1 MLHAGLKEISMRTE
15 NAPLIRLE
23 DYKPTDYR
31 IDTVDLDFKLAPEA
45 TRVVARL
52 AIVRREETAPATPL
66 VLDGDELVLKGL
78 SIDGMPLAD
87 SEYEATPERL
97 TLKAPP
103 EAPFTLEVVT
113 EVNPTANSELMGLYR
128 SNGTYTTQCE
138 AEGFRRITYFLD
150 RPDVL
155 SVYTTRI
162 EARQSEAPVLLGN
175 GNPVKGGPVEGTDR
189 HYAVWHD
196 PFPKPAYLFALVG
209 GDLAKIE
216 DTFTTASGREVTL
229 GIYCEHGRED
239 RCHYAMD
246 ALKRSMR
253 WDEERFGR
261 EYDLDVFN
269 IVAVSHFN
277 MGAMENKGLNIF
289 NDRFVLVDPQTGTD
303 QDYLHVEAVI
313 AHEYFHNWT
322 GNRITCRDWFQLCLK
337 EGLTVFRD
345 QQFTADMRSRPVK
358 RISDVAALRQRQFPE
373 DNGPLA
379 HPVRPTAYREI
390 NNFYTATVYEKGAE
404 ICRMLQTVLGEDGF
418 RVGMDLYFDRHDG
431 DASTIEDFLACFTE
445 ATGADLGHFALW
457 YHQAGT
463 PTVKASHDY
472 DAASERLTLTLEQ
485 INPPTPGND
494 TTKPLHIPIRF
505 GLVGPDGQDLSFSQA
520 QGGHVEG
527 GVIHLDKARTE
538 FVFEGVKAE
547 PVPSL
552 LRGFSAPVHLETD
565 LSVEQRIF
573 LVGHDP
579 DPFNR
584 WEAAQTLAL
593 DMLKKAAS
601 GGNKNDEADFDER
614 FFEAFALLA
623 ANEDL
628 DPAFRA
634 LALSLPTETDIA
646 HAIGKD
652 VNPDAVHAAR
662 TDLKRRCGERMANE
676 ALTAAERNCPASDY
690 SPDAAEAGRRAL
702 LHASWDLAL
711 AADPAISEMIAASFE
726 LSENLTER
734 FAALRLLVHGKTDEA
749 EAMLQKFFE
758 RYRDDLLV
766 LDKWFAI
773 QATVPG
779 ADTLDKVK
787 SLTKHPAFSM
797 ETPNKVYALIRSFGA
812 ANPTAFNRPDG
823 EGYRFLA
830 AIIGELDPQNPS
842 VAARIATCFGSFR
855 MLEPVRREAARLALE
870 ELAGRESLSR
880 DVSDIL
886 TRTLQDSGSETV

>member
-1 MLHAGLKEISMRTE
+1 MRTE
-15 NAPLIRLE
+15 NAPLIQLA
-23 DYKPTDYR
+23 DYRPTDYR

-45 TRVVARL
+45 TRVVSRLTIAR
-52 AIVRREETAPATPL
+52 RDQTPAGTPL
-66 VLDGDELVLKGL
+66 QLDGDGLVLKGL
-78 SIDGMPLAD
+78 SIDGIALAD
-87 SEYEATPERL
+87 HAYEATPDRL
-97 TLKAPP
+97 TLNNPP
-103 EAPFTLEVVT
+103 ADAFTLEVIT
-113 EVNPTANSELMGLYR
+113 EVNPTTNSALMGLYR

-162 EARQSEAPVLLGN
+162 ESRKGDAPVLLGN
-175 GNPVKGGPVEGTDR
+175 GNPVSKGMLAGTDR
-189 HYAVWHD
+189 HFAVWYD
-196 PFPKPAYLFALVG
+196 PHPKPAYLFAIVA
-209 GDLAKIE
+209 GDLASVHE
-216 DTFTTASGREVTL
+216 NYTTTSGRQVTL

-289 NDRFVLVDPQTGTD
+289 NDRYVLVDPQTGTD
-303 QDYLHVEAVI
+303 QDYRGVETVI

-345 QQFTADMRSRPVK
+345 QEFTSDMRSRPVK
-358 RISDVAALRQRQFPE
+358 RISDVSALRQRQFPE

-418 RVGMDLYFDRHDG
+418 RAGMDLYFERHDG
-431 DASTIEDFLACFTE
+431 DASTIEDFLACFAE
-445 ATGADLGHFALW
+445 ATGADLEHFSLW

-463 PTVKASHDY
+463 PTLAVRHDY
-472 DAASERLTLTLEQ
+472 DRAANRLTLTLEQ
-485 INPPTPGND
+485 SNPATPGNSE
-494 TTKPLHIPIRF
+494 TRPLHIPVRF
-505 GLVGPDGQDLSFSQA
+505 GLVGPDGQDLSFAGA
-520 QGGHVEG
+520 QGDVFGDVL
-527 GVIHLDKARTE
+527 HLKDARAS
-538 FVFEGVKAE
+538 FVFDGVMAK

-565 LSVEQRIF
+565 LDPEQLIF

-584 WEAAQTLAL
+584 WDAAQALAL
-593 DMLKKAAS
+593 DMLKNAVHS
-601 GGNKNDEADFDER
+601 IRNGDEAQFDGNY
-614 FFEAFALLA
+614 AQAMALLA

-634 LALSLPTETDIA
+634 LALSLPSETDIA
-646 HAIGKD
+646 QAIGTD
-652 VNPDAVHAAR
+652 VDPDSIHLAR
-662 TDLKRRCGERMANE
+662 SALKRQCGVEIASV
-676 ALTAAERNCPASDY
+676 AQAAADRNAPAATY
-690 SPDAAEAGRRAL
+690 SPDAADAGCRAL
-702 LHASWDLAL
+702 RHAAWELQIS
-711 AADPAISEMIAASFE
+711 ADPTVASDIRAAFDE
-726 LSENLTER
+726 AQNLTDR
-734 FAALRLLVHGKTDEA
+734 YAAMRVLTHEKAKEA
-749 EAMLQKFFE
+749 VPVLSTFFN
-758 RYRDDLLV
+758 RYQDDPLV
-766 LDKWFAI
+766 LDKWFSV

-779 ADTLDKVK
+779 PEALDTVR
-787 SLTKHPAFSM
+787 SLTEHRAFSFD
-797 ETPNKVYALIRSFGA
+797 TPNRVYSLIRSFGA
-812 ANPTAFNRPDG
+812 ANPTAFNRTDG

-830 AIIGELDPQNPS
+830 AIIGELDPKNPS
-842 VAARIATCFGSFR
+842 VAARMATCFGSFR
-855 MLEPVRREAARLALE
+855 MLEPVRRAAARAALE

-886 TRTLQDSGSETV
+886 TRTLQDSEA